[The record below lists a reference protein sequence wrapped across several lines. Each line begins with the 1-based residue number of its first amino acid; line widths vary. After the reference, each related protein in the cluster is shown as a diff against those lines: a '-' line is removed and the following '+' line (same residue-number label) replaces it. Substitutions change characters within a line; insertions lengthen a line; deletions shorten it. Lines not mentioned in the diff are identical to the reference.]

1 VEYYHNWRTHLSLE
15 MDAPESRAVQPP
27 EPGQIRKLPEVSG
40 LHHHYECKA
49 A

>member
-15 MDAPESRAVQPP
+15 MDAPKSRAVQPP
-27 EPGQIRKLPEVSG
+27 ELGQIRKLPEVSG
-40 LHHHYECKA
+40 LHHHYERKA